1 MKAKEIID
9 YVSHSTQNGRPIIYP
24 LYEALVYMLYRMGYN
39 RRHIAD
45 ALRVHPDTVSYALKI
60 ARDHM
65 DIQDANVT
73 NFVDEISMHAISL
86 QPYFEADKD
95 NGVQKVRTNLFI
107 DGYMLNAN

>member
-9 YVSHSTQNGRPIIYP
+9 SIGRSTQNGRPMIYP
-24 LYEALVYMLYRMGYN
+24 LYEALVYLLYRMGYN

-60 ARDHM
+60 ARDHI

-73 NFVDEISMHAISL
+73 NFVKEISVHTVSL
-86 QPYFEADKD
+86 QPHFEEDED
-95 NGVQKVRTNLFI
+95 NGVQKIRTQLLI
-107 DGYMLNAN
+107 DGYIY